1 MMMTKARAR
10 RRRSMSRD
18 DGFSLMEMM
27 ISTFLTLVVLATC
40 LGALSDGLQMHENA
54 GLASEMH
61 HNARSAMNAMT
72 RDFIQAGQGI
82 PTGGVPIPN
91 GAGAT
96 AIVRPGPGSLTF
108 DSTWQTLPAVA
119 SGNAIGPNLQGRQT
133 DLVTI
138 LYADTTLDLDA
149 SPLQSMAGNGSAMT
163 VDAGTDITLSGN
175 GLAVGDLI
183 MFSNAMGQTVQ
194 MITSVSGGQT
204 VSFAPSDSMNLNQ
217 PSAPG
222 GSITQLQDGPSS
234 YPPTTATRIRMMT
247 YFVDDSVADSPR
259 LMRVMNNESPRP
271 VAMEIEDLQLTY
283 DLVDGST
290 NPSAVAEPVAPY
302 SEHQIRKAN
311 LAIQSRSYKVH
322 QVTDQYQR
330 HLLTSQVS
338 LRNLS
343 FFDRYQ

>member
-1 MMMTKARAR
+1 MAVG
-10 RRRSMSRD
+10 RRRSS
-18 DGFSLMEMM
+18 
-27 ISTFLTLVVLATC
+27 
-40 LGALSDGLQMHENA
+40 
-54 GLASEMH
+54 
-61 HNARSAMNAMT
+61 
-72 RDFIQAGQGI
+72 
-82 PTGGVPIPN
+82 
-91 GAGAT
+91 
-96 AIVRPGPGSLTF
+96 RPGPGSLTF

-119 SGNAIGPNLQGRQT
+119 SGNAIGPNIQGRQT

-149 SPLQSMAGNGSAMT
+149 TPLQSIASNGSAMT

-175 GLAVGDLI
+175 GLSVGDII
-183 MFSNAMGQTVQ
+183 MFSNAMGQTIQ

-217 PSAPG
+217 PSALA

-234 YPPTTATRIRMMT
+234 YPPTTATRIRMTT

-259 LMRVMNNESPRP
+259 LMRVINNDTPRP

-290 NPSAVAEPVAPY
+290 NPSAVAEPVAPN

-311 LAIQSRSYKVH
+311 LAIQARSYKVH
-322 QVTDQYQR
+322 QVTKEFQR

-338 LRNLS
+338 LRSLS
-343 FFDRYQ
+343 FFDRYE